1 MEQRNYFP
9 SFELLHE
16 LFEYRDG
23 KLYNKIARNS
33 RTKIGNVSG
42 SYSSRYALVTIN
54 GVPWQISRV
63 IFMMH
68 HNYLPK
74 YVDHINGNKHDNRIE
89 NLRAATP
96 HQNQCNHPL
105 QSKNKS
111 GVKGVSWI
119 KKYQKWYACIRVNGK
134 TKNLGMFDNLE
145 LAKEF
150 IELARETLH
159 GNFANHGSFK
169 ENISCQ

>member
-1 MEQRNYFP
+1 MARRDNFP
-9 SFELLHE
+9 SFKLLHE

-23 KLYNKIARNS
+23 KLYNKTARNS
-33 RTKIGNVSG
+33 RTKIGGIAGCCS
-42 SYSSRYALVTIN
+42 SKYSMVTIN
-54 GVPWQISRV
+54 AIPWQLSRI

-68 HNYLPK
+68 HNYVPE
-74 YVDHINGNKHDNRIE
+74 YVDHINGNKKDDRIE

-111 GVKGVSWI
+111 GVKGVSWV

-134 TKNLGMFDNLE
+134 TKNLGLFSKLE
-145 LAKEF
+145 SAKEF
-150 IELARETLH
+150 VEFARENFH
-159 GNFANHGSFK
+159 GSFANHGTFK
-169 ENISCQ
+169 ETL

>member
-1 MEQRNYFP
+1 MARRDNFP
-9 SFELLHE
+9 SFTLLHE

-23 KLYNKIARNS
+23 KLYNKTARNS
-33 RTKIGNVSG
+33 RTKVGAVAG
-42 SYSSRYALVTIN
+42 SYSSKYALVTIN
-54 GVPWQISRV
+54 AMPWPISRI

-68 HNYLPK
+68 HNYVPE
-74 YVDHINGNKHDNRIE
+74 YVDHINGNKQDDRIE

-105 QSKNKS
+105 KSKNKS

-134 TKNLGMFDNLE
+134 TKNLGLYDNLE
-145 LAKEF
+145 SAKKFVEF
-150 IELARETLH
+150 ARENLH
-159 GNFANHGSFK
+159 GSFANHGTFK
-169 ENISCQ
+169 ETL